1 LKLDHNNIGG
11 EGVNNLSHGLAINKT
26 ITSLSLT
33 YCNIDHSGAR
43 AIFEI
48 LIYSQSQLE
57 ELNLSGNHLRNAG
70 IITVFRGI
78 SINKNL
84 KKIFLAD
91 NQFGEEEEVLE
102 AIRDCWFKNKTL
114 ARYDIRYNK
123 FEDTG
128 ILSFFFEVHN

>member
-1 LKLDHNNIGG
+1 M
-11 EGVNNLSHGLAINKT
+11 
-26 ITSLSLT
+26 
-33 YCNIDHSGAR
+33 
-43 AIFEI
+43 
-48 LIYSQSQLE
+48 
-57 ELNLSGNHLRNAG
+57 RNQG

-102 AIRDCWFKNKTL
+102 AIRDCWNKNKTL

-123 FEDTG
+123 FEDAG
-128 ILSFFFEVHN
+128 KIIFADRREL